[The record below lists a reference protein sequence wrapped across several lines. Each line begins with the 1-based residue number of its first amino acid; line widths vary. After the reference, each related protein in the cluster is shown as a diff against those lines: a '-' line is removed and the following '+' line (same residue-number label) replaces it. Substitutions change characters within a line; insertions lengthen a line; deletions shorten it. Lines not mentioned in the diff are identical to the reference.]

1 MQDIRI
7 YIDKLHSD
15 AEACATICETTSN
28 DAKRKVF
35 TALADTYRKLASD
48 LERIAAANLVLDE
61 ERDRHLL
68 GLLGGATNSAESL
81 AQIAKARSSNGH
93 R

>member
-1 MQDIRI
+1 MQDIRA

-15 AEACATICETTSN
+15 AEACATICETT
-28 DAKRKVF
+28 KRKVF
-35 TALADTYRKLASD
+35 ISLAETYRKLASD

-61 ERDRHLL
+61 ERDKHLL

-81 AQIAKARSSNGH
+81 AQIAKSAEQ
-93 R
+93 